1 MFILGITSLLLNG
14 FKSFGRPCEFE
25 FSRNFTAIVGPNGS
39 GKSNILD
46 ALKWILGEG
55 SLSELRI
62 TRQSDLLFQGS
73 KSISPADNAE
83 VILRLSSEHDKSILK
98 RIYSR
103 ESGSAIFLD
112 GKKILLQDID
122 SVKERFN
129 LSGEGF
135 ALIGQG
141 EIAETIHQR
150 PSERRR
156 QLDLLFG
163 IELYRERRK
172 NSMDKLGES
181 RRESER
187 IQTLIDELNAR
198 RAEIADKV
206 SIAVQAQGI
215 IDNLDLLRHDYYF
228 LRRYEK
234 ESSQS
239 DLEIQK
245 HIQESKL
252 EELNEWLNIWTS
264 GLKHYED
271 KIIPNDTQSSY
282 ISELDSI
289 RLKKDSIHRKAFKLS
304 SQVRD
309 ICSRRNALKEGLIV
323 LISRKESLE
332 HDAEQK
338 RSEYEEIC
346 RTEELKQH
354 EISERERAF
363 NEAQQEAQ
371 IQIQRR
377 SKITGMIAGLK
388 TKCSRTESDIRASE
402 ASMESNL
409 QELTRLDEEYENKQN
424 VIKRLERQKSSLEEK
439 FSEFTAEHRKY
450 ASNLQDTARELRE
463 SQINYTDLDR
473 MVIPGY
479 TAYPE
484 AVHSLDSK
492 EINLNFT
499 MVADAFTC
507 TSNEVAGAIDAYL
520 GGRQYWIIVNTLEDA
535 RIGIEYLKNNSYGR
549 ATFLPLEKCTPKKH
563 DPKLKKISG
572 KTMGW
577 ATDLIS
583 CEFEWQDA
591 IYHLIGDLLIVED
604 YDTAVKHL
612 NKGLKCPVVTA
623 DGEVFA
629 LSGTVSGGRVAHR
642 RLGKIVAKQRHEE
655 LRAEVRYLGEKIS
668 RLQVKYEE
676 YAKAEKDLRTKCEET
691 KDSLERVVFDLN
703 YEQRNLNIIAENTER
718 IKSEYVKSESCIE
731 SLRKE
736 YETSKHELESLEHE
750 LEALQDIREYSYE
763 AVILPMKNELKLIR
777 ERAKLSKALLDHVM
791 NEYNS
796 VCSGITKTETEISSG
811 IITEQDNRKILR
823 ELSQDKKQAY
833 LEEQRIHAEILKYQT
848 EFSKLNIRR
857 ERIRLRLGRSNER
870 VLSHKNMIAEIE
882 NKISHVQ
889 SEIIGLSELWEEKYP
904 YNIEEAKSIEGGRE
918 ITSSLRKLERELK
931 ALGSYDLGALSED
944 ISLSERI
951 DFLSIQLEDVRT
963 ASEELLALIR
973 DTDTLVEE
981 KFTGAMSAIDERFN
995 ALFQRLFGGGEAR
1008 LKLQDGESIWDRGV
1022 EIFARPPGKKLQNIS
1037 QLSGGEQS
1045 LTSIALIFATLE
1057 AAGTPLAVLDEVD
1070 AALDEYNLIRFA
1082 DLAKEYSESIQIIA
1096 MTHRRATMERADLI
1110 YGVTMIEPGLSAT
1123 IGIDPNNYV

>member
-1 MFILGITSLLLNG
+1 MGITSLLLNG

-83 VILRLSSEHDKSILK
+83 VILRLSSEHDKSIIR

-122 SVKERFN
+122 SVKARFK

-198 RAEIADKV
+198 RTEIADKV

-245 HIQESKL
+245 HIHEAKL

-289 RLKKDSIHRKAFKLS
+289 RLKKDSIHRKAFQLS
-304 SQVRD
+304 SQVHD
-309 ICSRRNALKEGLIV
+309 ICARRNALKEGLIA

-346 RTEELKQH
+346 QTEKTKQQEL
-354 EISERERAF
+354 SERERAF

-377 SKITGMIAGLK
+377 RRITDDIAKLK
-388 TKCSRTESDIRASE
+388 LRYSRTESEIIASE
-402 ASMESNL
+402 ALIESNL
-409 QELTRLDEEYENKQN
+409 KELSSLNEEYISRQS
-424 VIKRLERQKSSLEEK
+424 VIDGLVRQKRSLEDK
-439 FSEFTAEHRKY
+439 FDGLTAEHREQV
-450 ASNLQDTARELRE
+450 SVLQDTGNKLRE
-463 SQINYTDLDR
+463 MQIKHTGLSG
-473 MVIPGY
+473 MIIPGY
-479 TAYPE
+479 GTYPE
-484 AVHSLDSK
+484 AVLSLK
-492 EINLNFT
+492 EGLKDLNFT
-499 MVADAFTC
+499 MAADAFEC
-507 TSNEVAGAIDAYL
+507 KSVEVAGAIDAYL
-520 GGRQYWIIVNTLEDA
+520 GGRQYWVLVKTLEDA
-535 RIGIEYLKNNSYGR
+535 KEGIEFLKKNKFGR
-549 ATFLPLEKCTPKKH
+549 ATFLPIERCIPRKH
-563 DPKLKKISG
+563 DSRLKISG

-577 ATDLIS
+577 AMDLIS
-583 CEFEWQDA
+583 CKHEWQTA

-604 YDTAVKHL
+604 YDTAVVHL
-612 NKGLKCPVVTA
+612 NMGLKCPVVTIE
-623 DGEVFA
+623 GEVFA
-629 LSGTVSGGRVAHR
+629 LSGSVSGGRAGHQ
-642 RLGKIVAKQRHEE
+642 RLGTIAAKQKHEE
-655 LRAEVRYLGEKIS
+655 LKAKVHELSEAIS
-668 RLQVKYEE
+668 RLQVKLDESTE
-676 YAKAEKDLRTKCEET
+676 SERALRSKCEEAANNLDRI
-691 KDSLERVVFDLN
+691 KFDLN
-703 YEQRNLNIIAENTER
+703 YEQRNLKIIAENIER
-718 IKSEYVKSESCIE
+718 IKKERAKSEAFIE

-736 YETSKHELESLEHE
+736 NETSEHRLESLEHE

-763 AVILPMKNELKLIR
+763 TVILPMKNELKLIR

-791 NEYNS
+791 SEYNS

-848 EFSKLNIRR
+848 EFSKLNSRR

-870 VLSHKNMIAEIE
+870 VLSCKNKIAEIE

-889 SEIIGLSELWEEKYP
+889 SEIAGLAELWEEKYP

-918 ITSSLRKLERELK
+918 IASSLRKLERELK
-931 ALGSYDLGALSED
+931 ALGPYDLGALSED

-951 DFLSIQLEDVRT
+951 DFLSLQLEDVRT

-1057 AAGTPLAVLDEVD
+1057 SAGTPLAVLDEVD